1 MIEDI
6 IKEEI
11 QKQTGID
18 IKVKSRKRE
27 VVEARAIF
35 FKIALKY
42 LHLSRPTNY
51 LGMNRTNAYNYI
63 KQEHYLFPDFAW
75 KNELYHIEKAVDYL
89 LQGSD
94 NTNLYEIKITTKGE
108 QKTLQAYSSIGI
120 DDAIQRI
127 KDSVE
132 QDTPSGIANY

>member
-11 QKQTGID
+11 EKQTGID
-18 IKVKSRKRE
+18 ISVKSRKRE
-27 VVEARAIF
+27 VIEARAIF

-51 LGMNRTNAYNYI
+51 LGMNRTNAYNYM
-63 KQEHYLFPDFAW
+63 KQEHYLFSDFAW

-94 NTNLYEIKITTKGE
+94 KTNLYEIKITTNRE

-127 KDSVE
+127 KNSVE
-132 QDTPSGIANY
+132 QDSTS